1 MGSNEG
7 KAKALTEQDIKVLKA
22 IIVSEPHSERNMAM
36 LMFGLKSG
44 LRAKEIASL
53 RTSHILNNDNTL
65 RDTTTIGKGVSKGNK
80 IATIYLNNPQL
91 RKALE
96 EWLAIREDDIASDVL
111 FYTQKR
117 LAMRPQ
123 YVARYFYELMQ
134 RANIN
139 GASSHSLRRTFAN
152 NLMDNG
158 TNIRDIRVLMRHSS
172 IATTQLYFEENETQ
186 LGFLIAN
193 L

>member
-1 MGSNEG
+1 
-7 KAKALTEQDIKVLKA
+7 
-22 IIVSEPHSERNMAM
+22 
-36 LMFGLKSG
+36 
-44 LRAKEIASL
+44 
-53 RTSHILNNDNTL
+53 
-65 RDTTTIGKGVSKGNK
+65 
-80 IATIYLNNPQL
+80 
-91 RKALE
+91 
-96 EWLAIREDDIASDVL
+96 
-111 FYTQKR
+111 
-117 LAMRPQ
+117 
-123 YVARYFYELMQ
+123 MQ

-186 LGFLIAN
+186 LGSLIAN

>member
-1 MGSNEG
+1 MAQEG
-7 KAKALTEQDIKVLKA
+7 KAKALTEHDIKLIKA
-22 IIVSEPHSERNMAM
+22 LIQSEPHSERNMAM
-36 LMFGLKSG
+36 LMLGLKSG

-53 RTSHILNNDNTL
+53 TTTHILNNDGTL
-65 RDTTTIGKGVSKGNK
+65 REETTIGKGVSKGNK
-80 IATIYLNNPQL
+80 IATIYLNNKDL
-91 RKALE
+91 REALE
-96 EWLAIREDDIASDVL
+96 DWLKVRRDDISADVL

-123 YVARYFYELMQ
+123 YIARYFYELMQ

-152 NLMDNG
+152 NLMDKG
-158 TNIRDIRVLMRHSS
+158 TNIRDIRVFMRHSS
-172 IATTQLYFEENETQ
+172 IATTQLYFEENSTN
-186 LGFLIAN
+186 LKAIIAN

>member
-1 MGSNEG
+1 MAQEG
-7 KAKALTEQDIKVLKA
+7 KAKALTEHEIKLIKA
-22 IIVSEPHSERNMAM
+22 LIKSEPHSERNMAM
-36 LMFGLKSG
+36 LMLGLKSG

-53 RTSHILNNDNTL
+53 TTTHILNNDGTL
-65 RDTTTIGKGVSKGNK
+65 REETTIGKGVSKGNK
-80 IATIYLNNPQL
+80 IATIYLNNKDL
-91 RKALE
+91 REALE
-96 EWLAIREDDIASDVL
+96 EWLKVREDDISANAL

-123 YVARYFYELMQ
+123 YIARYFYELMQ
-134 RANIN
+134 RANIS

-158 TNIRDIRVLMRHSS
+158 TNIRDIRVFMRHSS
-172 IATTQLYFEENETQ
+172 IATTQLYFEENSTN
-186 LGFLIAN
+186 LKAIIAN

>member
-1 MGSNEG
+1 MANEG
-7 KAKALTEQDIKVLKA
+7 KAKALNEKEIKVLKA
-22 IIVSEPHSERNMAM
+22 LINSESHKERNMAM
-36 LMFGLKSG
+36 FMLGLKSG

-53 RTSHILNNDNTL
+53 RTSHILNNNNSL
-65 RDTTTIGKGVSKGNK
+65 RETATIGKGVSKGQK
-80 IATIYLNNPQL
+80 IGQIYFGGEV

-117 LAMRPQ
+117 LGMRPQ
-123 YVARYFYELMQ
+123 YVCRYFYELMQ

-152 NLMDNG
+152 TLMDNG
-158 TNIRDIRVLMRHSS
+158 ANIRDIKELMRHST
-172 IATTQLYFEENETQ
+172 IATTQLYFEANETQ
-186 LGFLIAN
+186 LGALVEN

>member
-7 KAKALTEQDIKVLKA
+7 KAKALTEHDIKLLKA
-22 IIVSEPHSERNMAM
+22 LIQSEPHSERNMAM
-36 LMFGLKSG
+36 LMLGLKSG

-65 RDTTTIGKGVSKGNK
+65 RDNTTIGKGVSKGQK
-80 IATIYLNNPQL
+80 IGKIYLNNTEL

-96 EWLAIREDDIASDVL
+96 EWLAVREDDIASDVL

-134 RANIN
+134 KANIN

-152 NLMDNG
+152 TLMDKG
-158 TNIRDIRVLMRHSS
+158 ANIRDIRNLMRHSS

-186 LGFLIAN
+186 LGALVEN

>member
-36 LMFGLKSG
+36 LMLGLKSG

-65 RDTTTIGKGVSKGNK
+65 RDTTTIGKGVAKGNK
-80 IATIYLNNPQL
+80 IGKIHL
-91 RKALE
+91 RNKELRRSLE
-96 EWLAIREDDIASDVL
+96 EWLAVREDDIASDVL

-117 LAMRPQ
+117 QAMRPQ
-123 YVARYFYELMQ
+123 YVSRYFYELMQ

-186 LGFLIAN
+186 LGSLIAN